1 MVLHLRALLPA
12 TALGAVLSTLPA
24 GPAAAQAHKQGGK
37 ACAAEFVGVR
47 PALPAC
53 DFALDGDGML
63 SYRQKVLARPLAVSY
78 VQGAGG
84 ATTPEGARQVILF
97 PPAADGRYRVL
108 QACDGTTAS
117 ALCWSVYVFDAKA
130 GRVRQAYGGKYGP
143 DRWQSWSP
151 DGQRVVL
158 ASHGGGA
165 SWLHVIDPA
174 SGKTRSFPGDK
185 AQENWRIQPETLK
198 WTGARSFTVMVQ
210 TCPACDARRR
220 TIRF

>member
-1 MVLHLRALLPA
+1 MALPPRLYPQ
-12 TALGAVLSTLPA
+12 ALASGAVLCALLA
-24 GPAAAQAHKQGGK
+24 GAAVAQSHTQVEK
-37 ACAAEFVGVR
+37 ACVAEFVGVR

-63 SYRQKVLARPLAVSY
+63 SYRQKALARPLAVSY
-78 VQGAGG
+78 VQGPGG
-84 ATTPEGARQVILF
+84 AAPVGARQVILF
-97 PPAADGRYRVL
+97 PPAPGGQYRVL

-117 ALCWSVYVFDAKA
+117 ALCWSVFVFDARA

-158 ASHGGGA
+158 ASQGGGA

-185 AQENWRIQPETLK
+185 ARENWRIQPETLK
-198 WTGARSFTVMVQ
+198 WTGTRSFTVMVQ
-210 TCPACDARRR
+210 TCATCDARRR
-220 TIRF
+220 NIRF

>member
-1 MVLHLRALLPA
+1 MAMLPRAVPQALR
-12 TALGAVLSTLPA
+12 TGAVLYALLA
-24 GPAAAQAHKQGGK
+24 GGAAAQTPAHAEK
-37 ACAAEFVGVR
+37 ACNAEFVGLR

-53 DFALDGDGML
+53 DFALDREGML

-78 VQGAGG
+78 VQGSGG
-84 ATTPEGARQVILF
+84 AAPVGARQVILF
-97 PPAADGRYRVL
+97 PPAPAGRYRVL

-151 DGQRVVL
+151 NGQRVVL

-174 SGKTRSFPGDK
+174 SGKTRNFPDDK
-185 AQENWRIQPETLK
+185 TKENWRIQPETLK
-198 WTGARSFTVMVQ
+198 WTGTRSFTVMVQ
-210 TCPACDARRR
+210 TCATCEARRR
-220 TIRF
+220 TIRY

>member
-1 MVLHLRALLPA
+1 MALPLRAALPGI
-12 TALGAVLSTLPA
+12 ALGAVLCTLPA
-24 GPAAAQAHKQGGK
+24 GPAAAQSHKQGEK

-78 VQGAGG
+78 VQAPRGA
-84 ATTPEGARQVILF
+84 APEGARQVILF
-97 PPAADGRYRVL
+97 PPAPGGRYRVL
-108 QACDGTTAS
+108 QACDGATAD

-198 WTGARSFTVMVQ
+198 WTGTRSFTVMVQ
-210 TCPACDARRR
+210 GCATCPARRQ
-220 TIRF
+220 TIRL